1 MSSVTR
7 DSADRNG
14 RILPPVLA
22 VLAWGLR
29 HGPSFLRPVHSLR
42 SFVPNLHVF
51 RWVGSALFRSLTSRP
66 SNGYNN
72 IRTLQGH
79 EHSISTVRFVPS
91 GTLLVSASGDQTL
104 RIWDTAT
111 GYFVRT
117 LQGHDGWNTLIL
129 VGHENVVKCCA
140 LAPSASYPHL
150 AAWGGLK
157 TPPPASSTAEF
168 MASGSRDKTIKLWDA
183 RGGRYLLS
191 VADDKTLRCWD
202 LSQQGSCVKVLKG
215 THGQFI
221 TCLRWASSGV
231 VGRRAC
237 GQWKRRRGAAGLL
250 Q

>member
-91 GTLLVSASGDQTL
+91 
-104 RIWDTAT
+104 
-111 GYFVRT
+111 
-117 LQGHDGWNTLIL
+117 
-129 VGHENVVKCCA
+129 
-140 LAPSASYPHL
+140 
-150 AAWGGLK
+150 
-157 TPPPASSTAEF
+157 TAEF